1 MPAFGERSKANLAG
15 CHPDLQTVANAA
27 IQRIDFAV
35 IEGHRGQ
42 GRQNAMHAEGKSDEE
57 YPHGRHNTWPS
68 LAFDFIFWPFD
79 GSDAAWANDAA
90 FKAVA
95 DVIIEEGAK
104 LGIVLLWGGNWK
116 GLNDTDHIQ
125 LVSKN
130 GVPYPKTYKTVD
142 P

>member
-1 MPAFGERSKANLAG
+1 MPAFGTRSQANLAG
-15 CHPDLQTVANAA
+15 CHPDLVQVANAA

-42 GRQNAMHAEGKSDEE
+42 GRQNALCAAGESKEQ
-57 YPHGRHNTWPS
+57 YPHSAHNCSPS
-68 LAFDFIFWPFD
+68 LAFDYVFWPFD
-79 GSDAAWANDAA
+79 GSDKAWADDAA

-95 DVIIEEGAK
+95 DVMIEEGAK

-116 GLNDTDHIQ
+116 SLGDTDHIQ